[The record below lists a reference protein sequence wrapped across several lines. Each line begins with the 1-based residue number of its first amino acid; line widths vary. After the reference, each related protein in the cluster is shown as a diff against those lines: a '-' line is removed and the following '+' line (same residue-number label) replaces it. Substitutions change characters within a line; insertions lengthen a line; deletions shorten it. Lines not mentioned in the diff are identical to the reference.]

1 MIYALLPELFHLL
14 FPFHS
19 QFPITLHHLFYTGG
33 HLSLHFRA
41 FLIAQL
47 AFGQHCQL
55 CPFFTPKNPIFLL
68 FLSPYIYIII
78 IILIIQIT
86 NQLHTQFRPVFGP
99 ASPDHHTQGQ
109 ADGEQDLRMENI
121 FEENFFP
128 DLGRKNVF

>member
-1 MIYALLPELFHLL
+1 MIYALLPKLFHLL

-19 QFPITLHHLFYTGG
+19 QIPITLHHLFYTGG

-68 FLSPYIYIII
+68 FLSPYIYIYI

-109 ADGEQDLRMENI
+109 ADGEQDLGRKNI
-121 FEENFFP
+121 FELFGCFS
-128 DLGRKNVF
+128 V